1 MNKEFSPEE
10 RLLHLIKGKKDNP
23 KEPDKQKEEKPV
35 VKDETITLKEK
46 SNIPI
51 KESNKEPIKTIHTRQ
66 NKSTINS
73 SIVLVIVVFL
83 ILLAMGVG
91 AISLFTKK
99 EDKDIKNLELL
110 ISSISETAK
119 EESLIDKEPTEKI
132 ALKDQVP
139 KKEETSSF
147 DDYQKLLSDKSI
159 FAPSAPRKRQQ
170 LAAEGP
176 SLRDL
181 VKELRLVGIMPGE
194 DPQVII
200 EDKRTGETLF
210 LKRGEMIN
218 DIKIEIIGTG
228 RVTLGYGEDT
238 ATLSL

>member
-1 MNKEFSPEE
+1 M
-10 RLLHLIKGKKDNP
+10 
-23 KEPDKQKEEKPV
+23 
-35 VKDETITLKEK
+35 
-46 SNIPI
+46 
-51 KESNKEPIKTIHTRQ
+51 
-66 NKSTINS
+66 
-73 SIVLVIVVFL
+73 
-83 ILLAMGVG
+83 
-91 AISLFTKK
+91 
-99 EDKDIKNLELL
+99 
-110 ISSISETAK
+110 
-119 EESLIDKEPTEKI
+119 
-132 ALKDQVP
+132 P